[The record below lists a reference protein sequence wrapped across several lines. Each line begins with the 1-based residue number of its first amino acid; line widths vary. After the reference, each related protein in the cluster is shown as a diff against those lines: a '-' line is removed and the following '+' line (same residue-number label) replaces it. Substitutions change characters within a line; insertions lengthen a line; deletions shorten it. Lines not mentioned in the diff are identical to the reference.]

1 VADTGPRARALGSR
15 FTNVT
20 KDPEMSLALRPR
32 TALLAVALST
42 ALGTLAP
49 TAALA
54 AKPAAATKVDIPFE
68 QFTLPNGLRVI
79 VHTDRKAPIVAVNI
93 WYHVGSKDE
102 PAGRTGFA
110 HLFEHLMFQSSENH
124 DGEYFEPFKQV
135 GATGQNGTTNTD
147 RTNYFENVPTTA
159 LDMALWMESD
169 RMGHLVGA
177 IDQAALDEQRGV
189 VQNEKRQGEN
199 QPYGQVWEKI
209 NRSLYPVGH
218 PYHHSVI
225 GSMNDLNA
233 ASLDD
238 VKTWFRTWYGPN
250 NAVLV
255 LAGDIDLATAKEK
268 AAKYFGSIPAGPT
281 MAQPKVDVAKRDA
294 DTREVMTDK
303 VPQARIY
310 RAWNVAQVGTTD
322 IDQLQLL
329 GQILGGAKSSRLSQ
343 RLQHQDKLVDNIS
356 AGAYGSQLGSNFMV
370 MATVK
375 QGQDPAQVEKIIDE
389 EIERL
394 LKDGPTADELSRAKT
409 GFRAGFIRGIE
420 RIGGF
425 GGKADALA
433 ECAVYTGDPGCF
445 RTSLANIDK
454 ATAADLK
461 RVGAQW
467 LDKGSHT
474 LVVEPGERVAL
485 QEEASATP
493 KPFNVPAVDSKYSTL
508 PEQVD
513 RKAGVPQ
520 TREFPQLKFPALQ
533 RATLKNGTTV
543 VLAER
548 HEIPVVQF
556 SYQFPGGFTA
566 DQGRKPGTANFTM
579 NLMTE
584 GAGKLGSLAFADAAD
599 ALGASLDAGA
609 GLDSVT
615 VDLSALKENLVP
627 SLALY
632 RDLLREPRFE
642 QGEIDRVKA
651 SWIAGIKQEK
661 VNPNAVAMRVL
672 PPLLYGKGHPYAIP
686 FTGSGDEAA
695 ITSLGREDL
704 VDFHRDWLRPQDGTL
719 IVVGDTTLAEIV
731 PLLDKQL
738 GDWKASGDA
747 PVIEA
752 STAVAV
758 PTAPRVFLIDQPGA
772 VQANLF
778 AGQVVAPSSDPGST
792 RFDIANGVLG
802 GDFTSRLNM
811 NLREDKHW
819 SYGARTSASS
829 TVGQRPWLAMAPV
842 QIDKTGPALAEMR
855 KEIAE
860 FADGSKPATEAEV
873 NRIRNIQTLSLPGA
887 YETAAAVA
895 STIGSIVQFK
905 RPDDYVVRRK
915 AEIEAMTPA
924 QVQQAAAAIKP
935 QGLTWV
941 VVGDL
946 KQTEAAV
953 RALKLGEVTVIDAE
967 GNPVKK

>member
-1 VADTGPRARALGSR
+1 MTAR
-15 FTNVT
+15 
-20 KDPEMSLALRPR
+20 LRPR
-32 TALLAVALST
+32 TALLAVAL
-42 ALGTLAP
+42 
-49 TAALA
+49 TAALGGMA
-54 AKPAAATKVDIPFE
+54 PAPLLARPAAVASVDIPYE

-79 VHTDRKAPIVAVNI
+79 VHTDRKAPIVAVNV

-199 QPYGQVWEKI
+199 QPYGQVWTKL
-209 NRSLYPVGH
+209 NRALYPAGH

-255 LAGDIDLATAKEK
+255 LAGDIDVATAREK
-268 AAKYFGSIPAGPT
+268 ATRYFGSIPAGPT
-281 MAQPKVDVAKRDA
+281 MAQPAVDVAQRQT

-310 RAWNVAQVGTTD
+310 RAWNVAQVGSTD

-329 GQILGGAKSSRLSQ
+329 AQVLGGAKSSRLGK
-343 RLQHQDKLVDNIS
+343 RLEHEDKRVDNVT
-356 AGAYGSQLGSNFMV
+356 AGALGSQLGSKFIV

-375 QGQDPAQVEKIIDE
+375 QGQDPAQVEAIIDE
-389 EIERL
+389 EIQRL
-394 LKDGPTADELSRAKT
+394 LKDGPTADELTRAKT
-409 GFRAGFIRGIE
+409 AFRAGFIRGIE

-445 RTSLANIDK
+445 RQSLATIEN
-454 ATAADLK
+454 ASADDLR
-461 RVGAQW
+461 RVGSRW
-467 LDKGSHT
+467 LGAGSHT
-474 LVVEPGERVAL
+474 LVVEPGARVAL
-485 QEEASATP
+485 EEEASASP
-493 KPFNVPAVDSKYSTL
+493 KPFEVPAVDPAFRTL
-508 PEQVD
+508 PAQVD
-513 RKAGVPQ
+513 RSAGVPQ
-520 TREFPQLKFPALQ
+520 TAQFPELKFPALQ
-533 RATLKNGTTV
+533 RATLKNGTRV
-543 VLAER
+543 ILAER

-556 SYQFPGGFTA
+556 SYQFPGGFSA

-579 NLMTE
+579 SLMAE
-584 GAGKLGSLAFADAAD
+584 GAGERGSLAFSDATD
-599 ALGASLDAGA
+599 ALGANVDASA
-609 GLDSVT
+609 GLDFSS
-615 VDLSALKENLVP
+615 VDLSALKENLDP

-632 RDLLREPRFE
+632 ADVLRAPRFD
-642 QGEIDRVKA
+642 QAEIDRVKA
-651 SWIAGIKQEK
+651 SWIAGIAQEK
-661 VNPNAVAMRVL
+661 ANPSASAMRVL

-695 ITSLGREDL
+695 IASLTRDEL
-704 VDFHRDWLRPQDGTL
+704 VDFHADWLRPEAGTL
-719 IVVGDTTLAEIV
+719 IVVGDTTLKQLL
-731 PLLDKQL
+731 PLLERHL
-738 GDWKASGDA
+738 GDWTSDGPAPTVKAA
-747 PVIEA
+747 
-752 STAVAV
+752 TAVAL
-758 PTAPRVFLIDQPGA
+758 PQAARVYLIDQPGA

-778 AGQVVAPSSDPGST
+778 AGQVVPSSVDEGST

-811 NLREDKHW
+811 NLRENKHW
-819 SYGARTSASS
+819 SYGARSSASS
-829 TVGQRPWLAMAPV
+829 TVGQRPWMATAPV
-842 QIDKTGPALAEMR
+842 QIDKTGPAIEEMR

-860 FADGSKPATEAEV
+860 FASGAKPATEAEV
-873 NRIRNIQTLSLPGA
+873 ARIRNIQTLSLPGA
-887 YETAAAVA
+887 YETADAVLA
-895 STIGSIVQFK
+895 TIGGLVQFK
-905 RPDDYVVRRK
+905 RPDDYVFKRK

-924 QVQQAAAAIKP
+924 QVQEAARRINPDA
-935 QGLTWV
+935 LTWV

-953 RALKLGEVTVIDAE
+953 RALKLGEVTVIDAD
-967 GNPVKK
+967 GNPVK

>member
-1 VADTGPRARALGSR
+1 
-15 FTNVT
+15 
-20 KDPEMSLALRPR
+20 MSLTLRPR
-32 TALLAVALST
+32 AALLAVALST

-49 TAALA
+49 TYALA
-54 AKPAAATKVDIPFE
+54 AKPAATSKVDIPFE
-68 QFTLPNGLRVI
+68 QFTLPNGLRVV

-199 QPYGQVWEKI
+199 QPYGQVWEQL
-209 NRSLYPVGH
+209 NRALYPVGH

-281 MAQPKVDVAKRDA
+281 MAQPKVDVAKRPA

-322 IDQLQLL
+322 VDQLQLL
-329 GQILGGAKSSRLSQ
+329 AYVLGGAKSSRLSQ

-356 AGAYGSQLGSNFMV
+356 AGAYASQLGSNFMV

-375 QGQDPAQVEKIIDE
+375 QGQDPAKVEKIIDE

-394 LKDGPTADELSRAKT
+394 LKDGPTAEELARAKT
-409 GFRAGFIRGIE
+409 GSRAAFIRGIE

-433 ECAVYTGDPGCF
+433 ECTVYTGDPGCF

-461 RVGAQW
+461 RLGAQW

-485 QEEASATP
+485 KEDPSQAP
-493 KPFNVPAVDSKYSTL
+493 KPFNVPAVDSRYSTL

-533 RATLKNGTTV
+533 RATLKNGTQV

-599 ALGASLDAGA
+599 ALGADLDASA
-609 GLDSVT
+609 GLDSVD
-615 VDLSALKENLVP
+615 VELSALKENLVP

-632 RDLLREPRFE
+632 ASLLREPRFE
-642 QGEIDRVKA
+642 QSEIDRVKA
-651 SWIAGIKQEK
+651 TWIAGIQQEK

-695 ITSLGREDL
+695 IRSLAREDL

-738 GDWKASGDA
+738 GDWKATGDA
-747 PVIEA
+747 PTIKA
-752 STAVAV
+752 TTAVAL
-758 PTAPRVFLIDQPGA
+758 PKSPRVFLIDQPGA

-778 AGQVVAPSSDPGST
+778 AGQVVPPSSDPSST
-792 RFDIANGVLG
+792 RFDIANGVIG

-819 SYGARTSASS
+819 SYGARTSASN
-829 TVGQRPWLAMAPV
+829 TVGQRPWMAMAPV
-842 QIDKTGPALAEMR
+842 QIDKTGPAMAEMR

-860 FADGSKPATEAEV
+860 FANGSKPATDAEV
-873 NRIRNIQTLSLPGA
+873 ARIRNIQTLSLPGA
-887 YETAAAVA
+887 YETASAVA
-895 STIGSIVQFK
+895 ATIGTIVQFK
-905 RPDDYVVRRK
+905 RPDDYVLRRK

-924 QVQQAAAAIKP
+924 QVQQAAAEIKP
-935 QGLTWV
+935 QALTWV

-953 RALKLGEVTVIDAE
+953 RALNLGEVTVIDAE